1 MRLLVVGAGEM
12 GRWLAESLAPRF
24 EVAVVDTDPA
34 AAEAAAAALDARVA
48 DADETFDAV
57 AFAVPMTAVEEA
69 VAAHAHRAERAL
81 VDVTGEM
88 SASLDAMR
96 EHGPDLER
104 LSTHPLFSASNAPGN
119 VAVVR
124 DSTGPVTDTIVEALA
139 AAGNE
144 PFETT
149 VEEHD
154 RAMETVQ
161 AKAHAAVLAYAL
173 AADDVREEFH
183 TPLSGP
189 LQELVD
195 QLVDNTPRVYAE
207 IQATFDGADDVAEAA
222 RRIADADTET
232 FAELYEEAS
241 R

>member
-12 GRWLAESLAPRF
+12 GQWFAQSVAAEFDIAIR
-24 EVAVVDTDPA
+24 DTDPA
-34 AAEAAAAALDARVA
+34 AARETANALDVRIA
-48 DADETFDAV
+48 DDDEAFDV
-57 AFAVPMTAVEEA
+57 VVFAVPMTAIDAA
-69 VAAHAHRAERAL
+69 VAAHAGSAERAL

-88 SASLDAMR
+88 ADAVTAMR
-96 EHGPDLER
+96 HHGSELER
-104 LSTHPLFSASNAPGN
+104 LSLHPLFAATNAPGN
-119 VAVVR
+119 IAAVA
-124 DSTGPVTDTIVEALA
+124 DNSGPVTDAVRAALTD
-139 AAGNE
+139 AGNRV
-144 PFETT
+144 FDTT

-173 AADDVREEFH
+173 TADDVPEEFH

-189 LQELVD
+189 LEELAD
-195 QLVDNTPRVYAE
+195 QVTDNTPQVYAE
-207 IQATFDGADDVAEAA
+207 IQERFDGAEAVAKAA
-222 RRIADADTET
+222 RRIADADPET

>member
-12 GRWLAESLAPRF
+12 GRWLAESLGSRF
-24 EVAVVDTDPA
+24 EVAVLDANPEVAD
-34 AAEAAAAALDARVA
+34 AAAAAVGARVA
-48 DADETFDAV
+48 DETETFDAV
-57 AFAVPMTAVEEA
+57 AFAVPMTVVEDA

-81 VDVTGEM
+81 LDVTGEM
-88 SASLDAMR
+88 HTALAAMR
-96 EHGPDLER
+96 EHGSDLER
-104 LSTHPLFSASNAPGN
+104 LSTHPLFAAANAPGN
-119 VAVVR
+119 VALVR
-124 DSTGPVTDTIVEALA
+124 DAPGPVTDAVVDVLA

-149 VEEHD
+149 AAEHD

-189 LQELVD
+189 LEALVD
-195 QLVDNTPRVYAE
+195 QLVGNTPHVYAE
-207 IQATFDGADDVAEAA
+207 IQDAFAGAEDVAEAA
-222 RRIADADTET
+222 RRIADADTEAFVT
-232 FAELYEEAS
+232 LYEEAS

>member
-12 GRWLAESLAPRF
+12 GRWLAESLASRF
-24 EVAVVDTDPA
+24 EVAVLDADPDVA
-34 AAEAAAAALDARVA
+34 DAAAAAVGARVA
-48 DADETFDAV
+48 DETETFDAV

-69 VAAHAHRAERAL
+69 VATHAHRAERAL
-81 VDVTGEM
+81 LDVTGEM
-88 SASLDAMR
+88 QTALAAMR
-96 EHGPDLER
+96 DHGPGLER
-104 LSTHPLFSASNAPGN
+104 LSTHPLFAAANAPGN

-124 DSTGPVTDTIVEALA
+124 DATGPVTDVVVDALD
-139 AAGNE
+139 AAGNH

-149 VEEHD
+149 AEEHD
-154 RAMETVQ
+154 RAKETVQ

-189 LQELVD
+189 LEELVD
-195 QLVDNTPRVYAE
+195 QLVGNTPRVYTE
-207 IQATFDGADDVAEAA
+207 IQGAFDGAEAVAEAA
-222 RRIADADTET
+222 RRIADADAEA
-232 FAELYEEAS
+232 FADLYEEAS

>member
-12 GRWLAESLAPRF
+12 GRWLAESLASSF
-24 EVAVVDTDPA
+24 EMAVVDADPA
-34 AAEAAAAALDARVA
+34 VAEATAAAAGVRVA
-48 DADETFDAV
+48 DDDETFDAV
-57 AFAVPMTAVEEA
+57 AFAVPMTAIEDV
-69 VAAHAHRAERAL
+69 VAAHADRAERAL

-88 SASLDAMR
+88 RTPLAAMR
-96 EHGPDLER
+96 EHAPGLER
-104 LSTHPLFSASNAPGN
+104 LSTHPLFAAANAPGN

-124 DSTGPVTDTIVEALA
+124 DARGPVTDAVVDALA

-149 VEEHD
+149 AEEHD
-154 RAMETVQ
+154 HAMETVQ

-189 LQELVD
+189 LEELVD
-195 QLVDNTPRVYAE
+195 QLLGNTPQVYAE
-207 IQATFDGADDVAEAA
+207 IQDAFDGADEVAEAA
-222 RRIADADTET
+222 RRIADADPEA